1 MNRILVIGGGP
12 AGMMAAGQAA
22 AHGAEVVLLEKM
34 QRPGKKIA
42 ISGKGRCNLSNS
54 ADLPEFIRHF
64 GRNGRFL
71 YPAFQEFFTED
82 LVNFFQE
89 QELELVTERGG
100 RIFPAQ
106 GNAPNVVRTLR
117 QWLEGLSVSLR
128 LNSAVEKL
136 LIDNGKITGVLCNG
150 NPVYGKAVIL
160 ATGGASYPATGSSGD
175 GYKLAASV
183 GHSIVPIRPGLVPVI
198 TQGDLAQRLAGL
210 HLRNVGV
217 RLLIND
223 ATGGREGRK
232 RQKKCTA
239 FGELLFMK
247 YGLSGPVILTLSN
260 QIVDALRANKQ
271 VSMVLDLKP
280 ALDEQKLDAR
290 LQRDMQNR
298 HKEPM
303 QSMLRGLMLEK
314 LVQVCL
320 DEIDLAPDRLAGEM
334 RAEERKRLRFWL
346 KNIPLTI
353 TGYRGFKEAII
364 TCGGVS
370 LKEVDPRTV
379 ASKCCSGLYLA
390 GEILDLQADTGGYN
404 LQAAFST
411 GWTAGCSAAQ
421 YCLKGSSRST

>member
-1 MNRILVIGGGP
+1 MNRVLVIGGGP

-22 AHGAEVVLLEKM
+22 THGAEVVLLEKM

-54 ADLPEFIRHF
+54 AELPEFIRHF

-71 YPAFQEFFTED
+71 YQAFQHFFNQDLIDFFED
-82 LVNFFQE
+82 QGLK
-89 QELELVTERGG
+89 LATERGG

-106 GNAPNVVRTLR
+106 GNAPDVVRALR
-117 QWLEGLSVSLR
+117 QWLEELSVSLHP
-128 LNSAVEKL
+128 NSAVEKL

-150 NPVYGKAVIL
+150 NPVYGRAVIL
-160 ATGGASYPATGSSGD
+160 APGGASYPATGSSGD

-198 TQGDLAQRLAGL
+198 TQGDLAQQLAGL

-217 RLLIND
+217 RLIIND
-223 ATGGREGRK
+223 ATGGKKGSK

-260 QIVDALRANKQ
+260 QIVDALRADKQ
-271 VSMVLDLKP
+271 VQLILDLKP

-290 LQRDMQNR
+290 LQRDVQNR

-303 QSMLRGLMLEK
+303 QSMLRGLMPEK

-320 DEIDLAPDRLAGEM
+320 DEIGLAPDRLAGEM
-334 RAEERKRLRFWL
+334 RAKERKRLRFWL
-346 KNIPLTI
+346 KNISLTI
-353 TGYRGFKEAII
+353 TGYRGFTEAII

-370 LKEVDPRTV
+370 LKEVDPRTM
-379 ASKCCSGLYLA
+379 ASTCCPGLYLA
-390 GEILDLQADTGGYN
+390 GEVLDLQADTGGYN

-411 GWTAGCSAAQ
+411 GWIAGRSAVEH
-421 YCLKGSSRST
+421 CLN

>member
-1 MNRILVIGGGP
+1 MKRILVIGGGP

-22 AHGAEVVLLEKM
+22 THGAEVVLLEKM

-54 ADLPEFIRHF
+54 AELPEFIRHF
-64 GRNGRFL
+64 GRNRRFL
-71 YPAFQEFFTED
+71 YQAFQHFFNQD
-82 LVNFFQE
+82 LIDFFEGQG
-89 QELELVTERGG
+89 LKLATERGG

-106 GNAPNVVRTLR
+106 GNAPDVVRTLR
-117 QWLEGLSVSLR
+117 QWLEELSVSLR
-128 LNSAVEKL
+128 PNSAVEKL

-150 NPVYGKAVIL
+150 HPVYGRAVIL
-160 ATGGASYPATGSSGD
+160 APGGASYPATGSSGD

-217 RLLIND
+217 RLIIND
-223 ATGGREGRK
+223 ATGGKKGSK

-260 QIVDALRANKQ
+260 QIVDALRADKQ
-271 VSMVLDLKP
+271 VQLILDLKP

-290 LQRDMQNR
+290 LQRDVQNR

-303 QSMLRGLMLEK
+303 QSMLRGLMPEK

-320 DEIDLAPDRLAGEM
+320 DEIGLAPDRLAGEM
-334 RAEERKRLRFWL
+334 RAKERKRLRFWL

-353 TGYRGFKEAII
+353 TGYRGFTEAII

-370 LKEVDPRTV
+370 LKEVDPRTM
-379 ASKCCSGLYLA
+379 ASTCCPGLYLA
-390 GEILDLQADTGGYN
+390 GEVLDLQADTGGYN

-411 GWTAGCSAAQ
+411 GWIAGRSAVE
-421 YCLKGSSRST
+421 YCLN